1 MFSTAAS
8 VNASYSGL
16 PFTLVTEDTRLMYCL
31 LIFSVLVQLCG
42 VGSLE
47 MMVRI
52 FQCLVKAISLVWT
65 HMFNRDVKYI
75 PPFVAIAMTFY
86 YVVCTSWS
94 DIQNIPNMTFWDCIQ
109 LVLDMLFDGLGYFFG
124 YSFALMRWWA
134 TWIFRVLALV
144 LALIVTL
151 EVCRKFFGISRKA
164 ALLMLAAVLLM
175 LYVFFPRATIT
186 QIKVVGQEV
195 EFIVGNST
203 TKEFAGA
210 RCKTVM
216 LRVTGIEDRE
226 YKKSKQLPTICAS
239 VQKVVSEYH
248 ISNEQWK
255 NRHDSLKEAAT
266 LAKEVTKMIVDALR
280 SDNWKSELD
289 KLRKKHAETLKHL
302 QQQSKGKLF
311 EAAHVMCCKMYQKK
325 TQDDAN
331 YIACWFEVCDDA
343 LNKTAGYCKSEGITP
358 DRDCDELGDL
368 RQLAANVDET
378 FRGSNPEIGSSQHTF
393 LRVGAV

>member
-109 LVLDMLFDGLGYFFG
+109 LVLIMLFDGLVYFFD

-164 ALLMLAAVLLM
+164 ALLMLAAIQSSTSGRRRPGECSFQPLLFAH
-175 LYVFFPRATIT
+175 LPRPL
-186 QIKVVGQEV
+186 V
-195 EFIVGNST
+195 
-203 TKEFAGA
+203 
-210 RCKTVM
+210 R
-216 LRVTGIEDRE
+216 
-226 YKKSKQLPTICAS
+226 
-239 VQKVVSEYH
+239 
-248 ISNEQWK
+248 
-255 NRHDSLKEAAT
+255 
-266 LAKEVTKMIVDALR
+266 LAM
-280 SDNWKSELD
+280 
-289 KLRKKHAETLKHL
+289 
-302 QQQSKGKLF
+302 
-311 EAAHVMCCKMYQKK
+311 
-325 TQDDAN
+325 
-331 YIACWFEVCDDA
+331 
-343 LNKTAGYCKSEGITP
+343 
-358 DRDCDELGDL
+358 
-368 RQLAANVDET
+368 
-378 FRGSNPEIGSSQHTF
+378 
-393 LRVGAV
+393 